1 MLGFGMVDH
10 VCLRTAAIDA
20 AVVRAV
26 EAGCRQLVILG
37 AGLDGR
43 AWRLNALREVDV
55 YEVDHPDTQ
64 AEKRRRVDG
73 LMQAA
78 SSVSFV
84 PVDFARDRLAE
95 RLARAGHDSAA
106 PTIWIWEGVT
116 PYLPAP
122 AIVASLT
129 DVGSR
134 SAVGSHLAMTYVV
147 PGLVML
153 EGPAAKVLERLTRA
167 AFATIGEPVLGA
179 TDPHTMENHLQAVGY
194 RVDSDED
201 ARAWSRHGPGN
212 PTLSWPFRAERLL
225 VAIKDR

>member
-84 PVDFARDRLAE
+84 PVDFARDRL
-95 RLARAGHDSAA
+95 
-106 PTIWIWEGVT
+106 V
-116 PYLPAP
+116 
-122 AIVASLT
+122 
-129 DVGSR
+129 
-134 SAVGSHLAMTYVV
+134 
-147 PGLVML
+147 
-153 EGPAAKVLERLTRA
+153 
-167 AFATIGEPVLGA
+167 
-179 TDPHTMENHLQAVGY
+179 
-194 RVDSDED
+194 
-201 ARAWSRHGPGN
+201 
-212 PTLSWPFRAERLL
+212 
-225 VAIKDR
+225 